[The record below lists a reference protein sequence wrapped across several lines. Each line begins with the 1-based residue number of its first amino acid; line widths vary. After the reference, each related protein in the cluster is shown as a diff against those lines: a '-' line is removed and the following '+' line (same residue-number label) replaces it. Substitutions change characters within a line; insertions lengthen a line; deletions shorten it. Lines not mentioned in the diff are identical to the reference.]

1 VQGTSK
7 SFAYRR
13 TVVCNQCQGRV
24 RDFSARVLCAAG
36 LQGPHRQPHIH
47 RRQKAN
53 TQALSGA
60 CRTPLGG
67 FQQEFIR
74 PDDSLLGNML
84 IACPGTGVMTP
95 LDFSTDILNRHSQ
108 PTFSTDILSR
118 HSQPTFSTDTAAHRR
133 ARRGSRPA
141 VPAGTA
147 GSHHRWCLACLCRRL
162 ASHTRACARGSGRGV
177 TVSERRMGSAVFRMV
192 RSSMLVNVRQC

>member
-60 CRTPLGG
+60 CRPPLGG
-67 FQQEFIR
+67 FQQEFIQ

-108 PTFSTDILSR
+108 PTFSVDIL
-118 HSQPTFSTDTAAHRR
+118 
-133 ARRGSRPA
+133 
-141 VPAGTA
+141 
-147 GSHHRWCLACLCRRL
+147 
-162 ASHTRACARGSGRGV
+162 
-177 TVSERRMGSAVFRMV
+177 
-192 RSSMLVNVRQC
+192 N

>member
-60 CRTPLGG
+60 CRPPLGG

-108 PTFSTDILSR
+108 PTFSVDIL
-118 HSQPTFSTDTAAHRR
+118 
-133 ARRGSRPA
+133 
-141 VPAGTA
+141 
-147 GSHHRWCLACLCRRL
+147 
-162 ASHTRACARGSGRGV
+162 
-177 TVSERRMGSAVFRMV
+177 
-192 RSSMLVNVRQC
+192 N